1 MKLSDNEK
9 TFVKAIIDNES
20 NIKNSIQY
28 LKENFDIDA
37 TVDSEEFLITL
48 SKTNINESYAEDMIM
63 AKKYL
68 NDVFPNEMYT
78 IIY

>member
-48 SKTNINESYAEDMIM
+48 SKKNINESYAEDMII
-63 AKKYL
+63 KIFL
-68 NDVFPNEMYT
+68 
-78 IIY
+78 

>member
-28 LKENFDIDA
+28 LKENFDIDT

-48 SKTNINESYAEDMIM
+48 SKKNINESYAEDMIM

>member
-37 TVDSEEFLITL
+37 IVDSEELLITL
-48 SKTNINESYAEDMIM
+48 SKKNINESYAEDMIM

>member
-1 MKLSDNEK
+1 MKLSNNEK

-28 LKENFDIDA
+28 LKEKFDIDA

-48 SKTNINESYAEDMIM
+48 SKKNINESYAEDMIM
-63 AKKYL
+63 AKQYL

>member
-37 TVDSEEFLITL
+37 TVDSEELLITL
-48 SKTNINESYAEDMIM
+48 SKKNINESYAEDMIM

>member
-28 LKENFDIDA
+28 LKENFGIDA
-37 TVDSEEFLITL
+37 TVDSEELLITL
-48 SKTNINESYAEDMIM
+48 SKKNINESYAEDMIM

>member
-28 LKENFDIDA
+28 LKEKFDIDA
-37 TVDSEEFLITL
+37 TVDSEELLITL
-48 SKTNINESYAEDMIM
+48 SKKNINESYAEDMIM

>member
-48 SKTNINESYAEDMIM
+48 SKKNINESYAEDMIM

>member
-28 LKENFDIDA
+28 LKETFDIDA

-48 SKTNINESYAEDMIM
+48 SKKNINESYAEDMIM

>member
-1 MKLSDNEK
+1 MKLSNNEK

-37 TVDSEEFLITL
+37 TVDSEELLITL
-48 SKTNINESYAEDMIM
+48 SKKNINESYAEDMIM

>member
-1 MKLSDNEK
+1 MNLNDNEK
-9 TFVKAIIDNES
+9 MFVKAIIDNES

-28 LKENFDIDA
+28 LKENFGIDA
-37 TVDSEEFLITL
+37 TVDSEELLITL
-48 SKTNINESYAEDMIM
+48 SKKNINESYAEDMIM

>member
-9 TFVKAIIDNES
+9 TFIKAIIDNES

-48 SKTNINESYAEDMIM
+48 SKKNINESYAEDMIM

>member
-28 LKENFDIDA
+28 LKETFDIDA
-37 TVDSEEFLITL
+37 TIDSEEFLITL
-48 SKTNINESYAEDMIM
+48 SKKNINESYAENMIM

>member
-1 MKLSDNEK
+1 MKLSNNEK

-48 SKTNINESYAEDMIM
+48 SKKNINESYAEDMIM

>member
-1 MKLSDNEK
+1 MNLNDNEK

-37 TVDSEEFLITL
+37 TVDSEELLITL
-48 SKTNINESYAEDMIM
+48 SKKNINESYAEDMIM

>member
-48 SKTNINESYAEDMIM
+48 SKRNINESYAEDMIM

>member
-37 TVDSEEFLITL
+37 TVDSEELLITL
-48 SKTNINESYAEDMIM
+48 SKKNINESYAEDMIM

-78 IIY
+78 IIF

>member
-1 MKLSDNEK
+1 MKLTDNEK
-9 TFVKAIIDNES
+9 TFIKAIVDNES

-28 LKENFDIDA
+28 LKETFDIDA
-37 TVDSEEFLITL
+37 DVNVEDSVITL
-48 SKTNINESYAEDMIM
+48 SKKTINESYAEDMLM

>member
-20 NIKNSIQY
+20 NIKKSIQY

-37 TVDSEEFLITL
+37 TVDSEELLITL
-48 SKTNINESYAEDMIM
+48 SKKNINESYAEDMIM